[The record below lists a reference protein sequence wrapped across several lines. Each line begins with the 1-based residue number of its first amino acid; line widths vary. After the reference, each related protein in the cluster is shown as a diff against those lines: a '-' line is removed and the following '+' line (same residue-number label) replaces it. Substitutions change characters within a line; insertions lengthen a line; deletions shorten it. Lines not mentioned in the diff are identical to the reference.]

1 MRASTWPFFTTL
13 LKSTLTSVTGRIWEL
28 TSTLTSGESWP
39 VVFTACT
46 MSPRTTG
53 AMV

>member
-1 MRASTWPFFTTL
+1 ML
-13 LKSTLTSVTGRIWEL
+13 I
-28 TSTLTSGESWP
+28 STLTSGVSCP

-46 MSPRTTG
+46 MSPRVTG